1 MPVFPTGEWGCS
13 VILGNPMTP
22 EERNLI
28 TGLFT
33 RLKSADSP
41 QKDQEAEQLIQQSTT
56 AQPTA
61 PYLLVQTV
69 LVQEHALANAQT
81 RIQQLE
87 KQVAE
92 ASATASQQGQ
102 HPAGG
107 VGGFLSG
114 LFGGHSDTP
123 ASSQSANQAPQAGQQ
138 GTAIPLQRLP
148 QAPAQ
153 QVYAP
158 QPQQPPPMPYPST
171 TNMAP
176 SAGGGFLKSALG
188 TAAGVAGGA
197 LLFQGVENLL
207 GHNAGPFG
215 GGGFG
220 GGGFGGGGFGGGFG
234 GPEVI
239 ENREIV
245 NNYID
250 ERGDRDN
257 GGSNSS
263 FLGGTENVGFNPGAH
278 EDNRYDTANTDA
290 NSNGGLYSTPPTDD
304 ATNSGDGG
312 LYSTPP
318 TDDNSNTDD
327 GLYSTPPTDD
337 ADSGSMDNSYDSGS
351 SDSSSSD
358 DSSYV

>member
-1 MPVFPTGEWGCS
+1 
-13 VILGNPMTP
+13 MTP

-33 RLKSADSP
+33 RLKSADNP
-41 QKDQEAEQLIQQSTT
+41 QKDQEAVQLIQQSTA

-69 LVQEHALANAQT
+69 LVQEHALSNAQA

-92 ASATASQQGQ
+92 ASATASQGTQ
-102 HPAGG
+102 HTEGG

-114 LFGGHSDTP
+114 LFGGHAASQP
-123 ASSQSANQAPQAGQQ
+123 ANPPSQGNQPP
-138 GTAIPLQRLP
+138 TSIPPQRLP
-148 QAPAQ
+148 QASTQGYAPAPAQ
-153 QVYAP
+153 GYAP
-158 QPQQPPPMPYPST
+158 PAPPPYPST
-171 TNMAP
+171 VGLPP

-220 GGGFGGGGFGGGFG
+220 HSGFFGGGGGFGGGGYG
-234 GPEVI
+234 GPEV
-239 ENREIV
+239 V

-250 ERGDRDN
+250 ERGGQDQ
-257 GGSNSS
+257 GGSGGS
-263 FLGGTENVGFNPGAH
+263 FLGGETVGFNPGAH
-278 EDNRYDTANTDA
+278 EDNRQDAANTTADDGG
-290 NSNGGLYSTPPTDD
+290 NS
-304 ATNSGDGG
+304 G

-318 TDDNSNTDD
+318 TDDNTNPADD

-337 ADSGSMDNSYDSGS
+337 ASNDGDLYSTPPTDDVDSGSMDNSYDSGN
-351 SDSSSSD
+351 SDAGGSD

>member
-1 MPVFPTGEWGCS
+1 
-13 VILGNPMTP
+13 MTP

-33 RLKSADSP
+33 RLKSADTP
-41 QKDQEAEQLIQQSTT
+41 QKDQEAEQLIQQSTS

-92 ASATASQQGQ
+92 ASATASQGGQ
-102 HPAGG
+102 HAAGG

-114 LFGGHSDTP
+114 LFGGHPDAPTSNQP
-123 ASSQSANQAPQAGQQ
+123 ASQPPQGSTP
-138 GTAIPLQRLP
+138 GSSIPPQRLP

-153 QVYAP
+153 AYAS
-158 QPQQPPPMPYPST
+158 QPQPPPMPYPST
-171 TNMAP
+171 TNMPP

-220 GGGFGGGGFGGGFG
+220 GGGFGGGGFGG
-234 GPEVI
+234 PEV
-239 ENREIV
+239 V

-250 ERGDRDN
+250 ERGDRDS
-257 GGSNSS
+257 GGGNSS
-263 FLGGTENVGFNPGAH
+263 FLGGNENVGFNPGAH

-290 NSNGGLYSTPPTDD
+290 TSDGGLYSTPPTDD

-318 TDDNSNTDD
+318 TDDNTNTDD

-337 ADSGSMDNSYDSGS
+337 ADSGSTDNSYDSGN
-351 SDSSSSD
+351 SDSGNSD
-358 DSSYV
+358 DGSYV